1 LALWVFEPIIN
12 LGAVISVIATMAAAV
27 GFVWVIKSSVA
38 VLAVRLDMQDRAV
51 SDLETE
57 IKKLSGVVIDIAVQ
71 KQELA
76 AMEQR
81 SIMQGKRL
89 DDITR
94 RLDRWLDKKVDD

>member
-1 LALWVFEPIIN
+1 VFEPIIN
-12 LGAVISVIATMAAAV
+12 LGAVISVIVTMAAAV

-81 SIMQGKRL
+81 AIMQGKRL
-89 DDITR
+89 DDLTC